1 MTVESKSGASRM
13 MSRRKLFKQVSGAGA
28 AALTLPLA
36 ARNAAVAQEPVQAG
50 RGTTRVTPQREPA
63 CSISTEELFYRE
75 DWFGEPWR
83 KPEAALLIHGN
94 DESSIVWYGWVPHMG
109 REFRLLRPDLP
120 GFGQSKVPA
129 GFEWSL
135 PSLAAFVARVLDKA
149 GVESAHIIGA
159 KTGGAIAM
167 QFAADF
173 PTRTRTLAVVSG
185 PASVIAISNPS
196 NIPQRDRL
204 GSKASREMV
213 EYWNNLFATSPEE
226 GTKGLRTAL
235 SKFDLARDGVL
246 ARIAAPALVL
256 TSDRSA
262 LQSVEKVRQ
271 YQLLIP
277 KSRLVVLDSDA
288 YHIAAA
294 NADECVSNVL
304 AFIKEIRQRT

>member
-1 MTVESKSGASRM
+1 MAITI
-13 MSRRKLFKQVSGAGA
+13 SRRDLLHIGCGTAATLGISAMTGELAPVSALAQGA
-28 AALTLPLA
+28 
-36 ARNAAVAQEPVQAG
+36 
-50 RGTTRVTPQREPA
+50 PA
-63 CSISTEELFYRE
+63 STASKEELFYRE

-83 KPEAALLIHGN
+83 KPEPAVLIHGN
-94 DESSIVWYGWVPHMG
+94 DESSIVWYGWVPRMAQ
-109 REFRLLRPDLP
+109 EFRLLRPDLP
-120 GFGQSKVPA
+120 GFGRSKIPA

-135 PSLAAFVARVLDKA
+135 PSLATFIAHVLDKA

-167 QFAADF
+167 QFAADY
-173 PTRTRTLAVVSG
+173 PRRTRTLAVASG

-204 GSKASREMV
+204 GSAASKEMV
-213 EYWNNLFATSPEE
+213 EYWNNMFATAPQE
-226 GTKGLRTAL
+226 GVKGLGTAL

-246 ARIAAPALVL
+246 QRITAPTLVI
-256 TSDRSA
+256 TADRSA

-277 KSRLVVLDSDA
+277 KSRLVVLHSDA

-294 NADECVSNVL
+294 NADECVTNVL
-304 AFIKEIRQRT
+304 AFIKETRQTA

>member
-1 MTVESKSGASRM
+1 MSVTN
-13 MSRRKLFKQVSGAGA
+13 SRRDLLRFGCGTAATLGVSAVTGGA
-28 AALTLPLA
+28 ASVRAL
-36 ARNAAVAQEPVQAG
+36 AQG
-50 RGTTRVTPQREPA
+50 RPA
-63 CSISTEELFYRE
+63 NSASPEELFYRE

-83 KPEAALLIHGN
+83 KPEVAMLIHGN
-94 DESSIVWYGWVPHMG
+94 DESSVVWFGWVPRMAQ
-109 REFRLLRPDLP
+109 EFRLLRPDLP

-135 PSLAAFVARVLDKA
+135 PSLATFIARVLDRA

-167 QFAADF
+167 QFAADY
-173 PTRTRTLAVVSG
+173 PTRTRTLAVASG
-185 PASVIAISNPS
+185 PASVIKVSNPS
-196 NIPQRDRL
+196 SIPQRDRL
-204 GSKASREMV
+204 GSAASKEMV
-213 EYWNNLFATSPEE
+213 EYWNNMFGTAPEE

-246 ARIAAPALVL
+246 QRITAPTLVI
-256 TSDRSA
+256 TADRSA

-277 KSRLVVLDSDA
+277 KSRLAVLNSDA

-294 NADECVSNVL
+294 NADECVTTVL
-304 AFIKEIRQRT
+304 AFIKESRAKT

>member
-1 MTVESKSGASRM
+1 MAVTT
-13 MSRRKLFKQVSGAGA
+13 SRRDLLHFCCGTAATLGVSAVAGE
-28 AALTLPLA
+28 LA
-36 ARNAAVAQEPVQAG
+36 AVRALAQPASPV
-50 RGTTRVTPQREPA
+50 
-63 CSISTEELFYRE
+63 SNISKEDLFYRE

-83 KPEAALLIHGN
+83 KPETAVLIHGN
-94 DESSIVWYGWVPHMG
+94 DESSVVWFGWVPRMG

-120 GFGQSKVPA
+120 GFGQSKVPP

-135 PSLAAFVARVLDKA
+135 PSLAAFIARVLDKA

-167 QFAADF
+167 QFAADY
-173 PTRTRTLAVVSG
+173 PARTRTLAVASG
-185 PASVIAISNPS
+185 PASVIVVSNPS
-196 NIPQRDRL
+196 SIPQRDRL
-204 GSKASREMV
+204 GSAASKEMID
-213 EYWNNLFATSPEE
+213 YWNNMFAAAPEE

-246 ARIAAPALVL
+246 RRITAPTLVI
-256 TSDRSA
+256 TADRSA

-277 KSRLVVLDSDA
+277 NSRLVVLHSDA

-294 NADECVSNVL
+294 NADECVTNVL
-304 AFIKEIRQRT
+304 AFIKDAKQRRGSENP